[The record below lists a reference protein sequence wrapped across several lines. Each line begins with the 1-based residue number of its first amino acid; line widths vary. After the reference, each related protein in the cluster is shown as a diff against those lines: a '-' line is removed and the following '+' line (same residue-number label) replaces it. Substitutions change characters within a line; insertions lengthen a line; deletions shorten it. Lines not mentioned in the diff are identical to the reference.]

1 MNKRQI
7 AKARRKGSINQK
19 VTPGLLPGDAF
30 ERAHIKILVNN
41 ATHTVTI
48 GKMIVEMAPESI
60 YQFELY
66 QPEHLRC
73 DEELQ
78 EWTYFPVNLEE
89 LLDKRRLKTRAK
101 RLPPKFK
108 QEDDET

>member
-7 AKARRKGSINQK
+7 AKARRKGTINQK

-30 ERAHIKILVNN
+30 ERAHLKIIVDNIERK
-41 ATHTVTI
+41 V
-48 GKMIVEMAPESI
+48 MVDDMVVEMAPDSV
-60 YQFELY
+60 YQFELH

-73 DEELQ
+73 EKELR